1 MNVLM
6 KLLVRFFCRILA
18 LFPRQWVRSLG
29 RPLGILWFDI
39 LRVRR
44 QVVLENLRIAFP
56 QWSEAARIKVGR
68 KSVYS
73 MNENLI
79 EFFVIPSMNEHWLKK
94 NVVFEGEEN
103 LVQALKQNR
112 GAYALSLHLGN
123 GDLATS
129 ILALSGFKIHL
140 ITKIFKNKFVNDLWF
155 FVRKFHGVQFIEAHG
170 SKTPFEIL
178 KAIKN
183 NEVVI
188 FVNDQFMGKP
198 YGIETEFFGKK
209 TGTAFGLSVFY
220 LKTKSPILP
229 IYAFEGDDGKF
240 HLKIEPPLQL
250 DHLITPDKEKTY
262 GLMTQ
267 AMTNILERIITE
279 HPESWMWVHRRWK
292 SFD

>member
-39 LRVRR
+39 LRACADRSC
-44 QVVLENLRIAFP
+44 LKIFGLPFP

-188 FVNDQFMGKP
+188 FVNDQFMGNPMGSRPSFSEKKR
-198 YGIETEFFGKK
+198 ERLLDCLFF
-209 TGTAFGLSVFY
+209 T
-220 LKTKSPILP
+220 
-229 IYAFEGDDGKF
+229 
-240 HLKIEPPLQL
+240 
-250 DHLITPDKEKTY
+250 
-262 GLMTQ
+262 
-267 AMTNILERIITE
+267 
-279 HPESWMWVHRRWK
+279 
-292 SFD
+292 